1 MKQNYRHTSA
11 VKRTV
16 QACFLALAL
25 SSSPGAFAVTDPK
38 AVMVTDPVEIA
49 AMKKAAARAH
59 AEKMRAI
66 REARELEADAAGIG
80 AATNADAGATPLA
93 DASTPTH
100 VEPAALAKVGTVLT
114 AAPDLVA
121 NKVTAEVTAYI
132 HAAVSRLGV
141 SPKTGAETAGF
152 LVGVSGPWMYSQ
164 VMGAPSGASLRELTQ
179 GAADVG
185 AVYLE
190 SHYSVAERAGRITRY
205 AVIAAMA
212 AGLLL
217 TARKLIFRNAA
228 PRSRRTASRAGK
240 PASRSETPQS
250 TGSRMFPFFG
260 RKSAKQTEKHEP
272 ATPVVLPFDMDT
284 LRDYAFNLLF
294 ARGRHDLAGVGDM
307 VTPSFAR
314 CLTNHFQ
321 TLEAKGHWNKVE
333 RVCSVQCEKG
343 EAWQEGDTSYV
354 KLLVRWKALDYI
366 VNYNRRMGDI
376 GYVVDGDPNTM
387 ESFEEEWLVTRRA
400 GDAWLVD
407 AMYPAPKKNPLAR

>member
-1 MKQNYRHTSA
+1 MKQNYRHSSA
-11 VKRTV
+11 LKRTV

-25 SSSPGAFAVTDPK
+25 STSPGALAVTDPK
-38 AVMVTDPVEIA
+38 GVMVTDPVEIS

-66 REARELEADAAGIG
+66 REAREMEADAEGLG
-80 AATNADAGATPLA
+80 APVSSASDTRTELPL
-93 DASTPTH
+93 
-100 VEPAALAKVGTVLT
+100 EPAALTKVGTAIK
-114 AAPDLVA
+114 AAPDMVA
-121 NKVTAEVTAYI
+121 NKVTEEVTAYI

-141 SPKTGAETAGF
+141 SPKAGAETAGF

-164 VMGAPSGASLRELTQ
+164 VMGAPSSASLRELTQ

-190 SHYSVAERAGRITRY
+190 SHYSVAERAGRLTRY

-217 TARKLIFRNAA
+217 TARKLIFRTTA
-228 PRSRRTASRAGK
+228 PRARRTAGRSNK
-240 PASRSETPQS
+240 PVSRSETPQS
-250 TGSRMFPFFG
+250 TGSRMFHFFG
-260 RKSAKQTEKHEP
+260 RKSAKQTEKQEP

-314 CLTNHFQ
+314 CLTTHFQ
-321 TLEAKGHWNKVE
+321 TLEAKGHWNKIE
-333 RVCSVQCEKG
+333 RVCAVQCEKG
-343 EAWQEGDTSYV
+343 ESWQEGDTSYV

-387 ESFEEEWLVTRRA
+387 ESFEEEWVVTRRA